1 MALLLAMDHHEL
13 NNFTMQEA
21 INWYPKLKSACK
33 VWCINLYF
41 VHPCEL
47 MSFIIVYHACRCGVE
62 HQPGVPRTQLLTSFI
77 FSMSVIYICSHYRD
91 SIPSL
96 ILIPHSDIS
105 GQLTATGSASPSSSG
120 GSSGSGSAQK
130 GGALGMPAVSG
141 GLVGAVVAAVA
152 FVGGIAR
159 VIA

>member
-1 MALLLAMDHHEL
+1 M
-13 NNFTMQEA
+13 F
-21 INWYPKLKSACK
+21 
-33 VWCINLYF
+33 
-41 VHPCEL
+41 
-47 MSFIIVYHACRCGVE
+47 
-62 HQPGVPRTQLLTSFI
+62 
-77 FSMSVIYICSHYRD
+77 HYRN

-96 ILIPHSDIS
+96 TLISHSDIS
-105 GQLTATGSASPSSSG
+105 GQLTATGSASPSSS

>member
-1 MALLLAMDHHEL
+1 
-13 NNFTMQEA
+13 MQEA
-21 INWYPKLKSACK
+21 VNWYPKLKAAFK
-33 VWCINLYF
+33 VWCINLYP
-41 VHPCEL
+41 VHVREL
-47 MSFIIVYHACRCGVE
+47 MSFVIVYRACQRGVE
-62 HQPGVPRTQLLTSFI
+62 HQPAIRRNQLLTPFI
-77 FSMSVIYICSHYRD
+77 FSMSVTYICSHYRN

-96 ILIPHSDIS
+96 TLIPHSDIS
-105 GQLTATGSASPSSSG
+105 GQLTATGSASPGSSG

-141 GLVGAVVAAVA
+141 GLVGAVVAAVV

>member
-1 MALLLAMDHHEL
+1 MALNITSRTSKPTTHSLHFL
-13 NNFTMQEA
+13 NVSNF
-21 INWYPKLKSACK
+21 
-33 VWCINLYF
+33 
-41 VHPCEL
+41 
-47 MSFIIVYHACRCGVE
+47 
-62 HQPGVPRTQLLTSFI
+62 
-77 FSMSVIYICSHYRD
+77 HYRN

-96 ILIPHSDIS
+96 TLIPHSDIS
-105 GQLTATGSASPSSSG
+105 GQLTATSPNSSS

>member
-1 MALLLAMDHHEL
+1 MTHFLH
-13 NNFTMQEA
+13 
-21 INWYPKLKSACK
+21 
-33 VWCINLYF
+33 
-41 VHPCEL
+41 
-47 MSFIIVYHACRCGVE
+47 
-62 HQPGVPRTQLLTSFI
+62 
-77 FSMSVIYICSHYRD
+77 FSMSVINIYSHYRN

-96 ILIPHSDIS
+96 TLIPHSDIA
-105 GQLTATGSASPSSSG
+105 GQLTATGSPSPSSSG